1 MSDILT
7 WTIYNEND
15 IINPPIYNG
24 EFKEVRTELQNNI
37 NKLIQDFEE
46 KYKVIV
52 AFEKVD
58 ITSSKK
64 RVDIRLIIDLKESKV
79 P

>member
-7 WTIYNEND
+7 WEILDEND
-15 IINPPIYNG
+15 IINPPSYNG
-24 EFKEVRTELQNNI
+24 EFKEVRTKLQNNI

-46 KYKVIV
+46 RYKVIV
-52 AFEKVD
+52 TFEKVD
-58 ITSSKK
+58 ITNPEN
-64 RVDIRLIIDLKESKV
+64 RVDICLIIDLKESKF

>member
-7 WTIYNEND
+7 WEIRDKND
-15 IINPPIYNG
+15 ITNPPSYNG

-46 KYKVIV
+46 RYKVIV
-52 AFEKVD
+52 TFEKIDV
-58 ITSSKK
+58 TNSEN
-64 RVDIRLIIDLKESKV
+64 RVDVRLIIDLKESVV

>member
-58 ITSSKK
+58 ITSSEN
-64 RVDIRLIIDLKESKV
+64 RVNIRLIIDLKESKV